1 MYPKAYPPIRATL
14 VAGLLLGI
22 ACGEERDAPG
32 TALAVD
38 SAGIRIVSLPASVW
52 EGVAPVHLAP
62 EPHLRIGARDG
73 SDDQILYR
81 VAGGAVLLDGGTA
94 VLNGGSREVRFY
106 GPDGVLRG
114 RQGRTGE
121 GPGEYRQPA
130 GLWTLPGDTLV
141 VWDERLLRI
150 TLVSP
155 EGNLLREAPVRG
167 RPWATQVRGVFSDGS
182 LVLFQQRAAE
192 EQASMDQQLMGYYSR
207 LSPSGEL
214 MNTLGEFPWMRLITS
229 PPTEA
234 SGGLQLVESS
244 PPVFDMETQVA
255 AAGDGLWVGTTKR
268 DEILW
273 LDTSGEVGR
282 IIRWEATDRTVTQE
296 VKRAAWAEL
305 QTRRGED
312 AAAGA
317 AGDPPRD
324 VPFADQL
331 PSHGELVAR
340 ADGGLW
346 MKEYPRPGTG
356 NPNRWRIFGPGGL
369 PEGLIELPP
378 SARVLWA
385 GVAQVLLLER
395 DELDVEYVRLYGL
408 VPGAETP

>member
-1 MYPKAYPPIRATL
+1 MYPKVSILVRATL
-14 VAGLLLGI
+14 LAAVMLGM
-22 ACGEERDAPG
+22 ACGDERDAPG

-38 SAGIRIVSLPASVW
+38 SAGIRIVSLSMSAW
-52 EGVAPVHLAP
+52 EGVRPVQLAP
-62 EPHLRIGARDG
+62 EPHLRIGVLDG
-73 SDDQILYR
+73 SDDQVLYR
-81 VAGGAVLLDGGTA
+81 VLGGAVLLDGGTA

-106 GPDGVLRG
+106 GPDGDLRG

-121 GPGEYRQPA
+121 GPGEYRQPT

-167 RPWATQVRGVFSDGS
+167 RFRATQVRGVFSDGS

-192 EQASMDQQLMGYYSR
+192 EQTSTDQQIMGYYTR
-207 LSPSGEL
+207 LSPAGEPV
-214 MNTLGEFPWMRLITS
+214 NTLGEFPWMRLITP
-229 PPTEA
+229 PPTEV
-234 SGGLQLVESS
+234 SGGMQLVASS

-255 AAGDGLWVGTTKR
+255 AAGEGLWVGTTKR

-273 LDTSGEVGR
+273 LDTSGQVR
-282 IIRWEATDRTVTQE
+282 LIIRWEAPDRTVTQE
-296 VKRAAWAEL
+296 VKDAAWAEI
-305 QTRRGED
+305 QARRGEG
-312 AAAGA
+312 ASAGA
-317 AGDPPRD
+317 AGGPPRG
-324 VPFADQL
+324 VIFADYL

-369 PEGLIELPP
+369 PEALIELPP